1 MGNGDSDLLEAFWN
15 ARRGFVLVL
24 WVVAAIGESKTVLR
38 ELRGKAGREIE
49 DRRSWIEN

>member
-1 MGNGDSDLLEAFWN
+1 VGNGDSDLLEAFWN

-24 WVVAAIGESKTVLR
+24 RVVAAVVESGMVLR